1 MSVVPGAQEIV
12 ICENVYNELHS
23 GTLRERLQD
32 PSLGEGTITLIIRDP
47 NITIIGDMNLNF
59 RDREEAPLYRCKSL
73 LRVDL
78 KGCTKLTQMG
88 DRVFYNCFS
97 LTSVSLPDGL
107 TQLGDGVFCGCSS
120 LTSVSLPDG
129 LTQLGDGVFCGCS
142 SLTSVALPDGLTQLG
157 DWMFCECSSLTSVSL
172 PDGLTQLGNKVFR
185 GCFSLTSVSL
195 PDGLTKMGDRVFR
208 GCSSLTSVALPDGV
222 TQLGDF
228 VFYRC
233 PFLTSVTL
241 PDGLTK
247 MGDRVFRGCSSLTSV
262 ALPDGL
268 TQLGDN
274 VFDGCT
280 YLTSAANS
288 AGFDTVELYLRDRY
302 KCVTLR
308 KLFLR
313 LFGKYNRAV
322 NEANGTEAE
331 KNAIAFANFPTRRFT
346 RKNALDIRLFLQT
359 MNASG
364 GNGIE
369 GLVGYILTFV

>member
-88 DRVFYNCFS
+88 DRVFYNCF
-97 LTSVSLPDGL
+97 
-107 TQLGDGVFCGCSS
+107 S

-331 KNAIAFANFPTRRFT
+331 KHAIAFANFPTRRFT

-364 GNGIE
+364 GDGVK
-369 GLVGYILTFV
+369 GLVGYILKFV